1 MPLSPLVSAEVP
13 AVTLSVAV
21 QDLLSDLA
29 KPFLAVH
36 DCTSEPNHGIN
47 SRRF

>member
-13 AVTLSVAV
+13 AVALTVVV
-21 QDLLSDLA
+21 QDLLSGLA
-29 KPFLAVH
+29 PPFPP
-36 DCTSEPNHGIN
+36 DCTIEPNHEIN

>member
-13 AVTLSVAV
+13 AVTVAV
-21 QDLLSDLA
+21 QDLLSGLA
-29 KPFLAVH
+29 QPFPH
-36 DCTSEPNHGIN
+36 DCTSEPNHPID

>member
-13 AVTLSVAV
+13 AVGVAV
-21 QDLLSDLA
+21 QDRLSGLPP
-29 KPFLAVH
+29 PFSCLAVH
-36 DCTSEPNHGIN
+36 RTSEPNHAIN

>member
-13 AVTLSVAV
+13 AVTVAV
-21 QDLLSDLA
+21 QDPLSGLA
-29 KPFLAVH
+29 QPFPFLAIH
-36 DCTSEPNHGIN
+36 RMSEPNHRVN

>member
-13 AVTLSVAV
+13 AVALTVAV
-21 QDLLSDLA
+21 QDLLSGLPP
-29 KPFLAVH
+29 PFPS
-36 DCTSEPNHGIN
+36 DCTSEPNHGID

>member
-13 AVTLSVAV
+13 AVALSVAV
-21 QDLLSDLA
+21 QDLLSGPA
-29 KPFLAVH
+29 QPFLP
-36 DCTSEPNHGIN
+36 DCTSEPNHRVN

>member
-13 AVTLSVAV
+13 AVALTVAV
-21 QDLLSDLA
+21 QDLLSGPA
-29 KPFLAVH
+29 PPFTP
-36 DCTSEPNHGIN
+36 DCTSEPNRGIN

>member
-13 AVTLSVAV
+13 AISVAV
-21 QDLLSDLA
+21 QDLLSGLA
-29 KPFLAVH
+29 LPLPP
-36 DCTSEPNHGIN
+36 DCTEPNHPID